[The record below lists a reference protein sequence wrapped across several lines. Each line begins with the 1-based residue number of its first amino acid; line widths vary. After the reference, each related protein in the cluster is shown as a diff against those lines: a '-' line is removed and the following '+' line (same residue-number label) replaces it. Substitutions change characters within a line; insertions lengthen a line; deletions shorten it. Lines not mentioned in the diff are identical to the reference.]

1 MARASQM
8 GVITFI
14 LRNHSGIK
22 LFSGKWAS
30 TGKVKREQTL
40 CFLRLTTRREIANA
54 LNMILKNSCTVAGA
68 PVTGPGD
75 LTCLTVTE
83 SRTAPSRG
91 GQNSDRG
98 IRKVCSV

>member
-40 CFLRLTTRREIANA
+40 CFLRLITLASKEARRAGT
-54 LNMILKNSCTVAGA
+54 LN
-68 PVTGPGD
+68 VT
-75 LTCLTVTE
+75 
-83 SRTAPSRG
+83 
-91 GQNSDRG
+91 
-98 IRKVCSV
+98 